1 MKHWLKWECS
11 TASHS
16 CFAPRG
22 NSQSAFLDKPK
33 CTHCWGTSGICK
45 NKNNVK
51 ISIILVI
58 FEIIQNNVNISNKEP
73 LFDLNV
79 GDISRYVFK
88 ALWDLLV
95 LDHEPDCNDHPR
107 KAKE

>member
-1 MKHWLKWECS
+1 MVI
-11 TASHS
+11 HS
-16 CFAPRG
+16 QHSLT
-22 NSQSAFLDKPK
+22 NQNVSI
-33 CTHCWGTSGICK
+33 THCWGTSGICK

-88 ALWDLLV
+88 AVIKRFGICWF
-95 LDHEPDCNDHPR
+95 
-107 KAKE
+107 

>member
-1 MKHWLKWECS
+1 MCQLMY
-11 TASHS
+11 T
-16 CFAPRG
+16 
-22 NSQSAFLDKPK
+22 L
-33 CTHCWGTSGICK
+33 WGTSGICK

-88 ALWDLLV
+88 AVIKRFGICWF
-95 LDHEPDCNDHPR
+95 
-107 KAKE
+107 

>member
-1 MKHWLKWECS
+1 MVI
-11 TASHS
+11 HS
-16 CFAPRG
+16 QHSLTNQNVSIDVHTVGAQAGFA
-22 NSQSAFLDKPK
+22 KIK
-33 CTHCWGTSGICK
+33 K
-45 NKNNVK
+45 NIK

-88 ALWDLLV
+88 AVIKRFGICWF
-95 LDHEPDCNDHPR
+95 
-107 KAKE
+107 